1 LPTVKVLI
9 GHIRTHVFEFTYK
22 KVLAAHVRQE
32 LVEPKHVAQ
41 TGSHVEQAFPLI
53 TIVPDGQF
61 VTH

>member
-1 LPTVKVLI
+1 VLT
-9 GHIRTHVFEFTYK
+9 GHIETHVFEFTYK
-22 KVLAAHVRQE
+22 NALAAHVKQE
-32 LVEPKHVAQ
+32 LDEPKHVAQ